1 MKTTTKWILAALTA
15 VAASG
20 CDPFQEAV
28 KGPPAVMSA
37 GFTSVQDGTGYD
49 GLPTTPGVVPVVDN
63 PTPVPS
69 TCMATGAIFAG
80 DTGGSDPTGF
90 IFVKF
95 NKLLDGYSIQ
105 TSPTDCTPAAALG
118 LSVTSTKALPADTQW
133 YACYN
138 PQAPSPNEGASII
151 VFLGPCSGPASATC
165 TAPSPPPTGWDGA
178 LPIPTDG
185 DVVTTLR
192 ATGTVHDQSGAP
204 ASFDV
209 TVGVKPDPGTPG
221 ALDFS
226 NITSTATNTDYDIGW
241 AASQCAAAT
250 ATYTIQRAPD
260 NAGAPGT
267 FADLA
272 TGLTAL
278 TYHDSVALNAIFWYR
293 VRAVGTDGPSR
304 WTAART
310 PKPAAPSAPTFANW
324 TATSVD
330 VNWKTTS
337 SAVTYNVQRAPD
349 VSNAPGTFADIP
361 GATGLTGLTYTDST
375 LTASTKYWYR
385 IVAVNPYGTTNG
397 AYASQVPAQPAVPI
411 FTNVTSTS
419 LTVTWKSAKNA
430 VTYTLQRAPD
440 ASGIPGTWANVA
452 LATGVTFLTFNDTGL
467 TPATRYWYRVV
478 AINPNAF
485 TNGIAGF
492 VDTTP

>member
-15 VAASG
+15 AAFG

-49 GLPTTPGVVPVVDN
+49 GLPTAPGVVPVVDN

-69 TCMATGAIFAG
+69 TCMSPGVIYAG
-80 DTGGSDPTGF
+80 DKAGTSPPTGL

-105 TSPTDCTPAAALG
+105 TSPTDCMPAAALS
-118 LSVTSTKALPADTQW
+118 LAVTSSKATPAGEQW
-133 YACYN
+133 YACYD
-138 PQAPSPNEGASII
+138 PQAPSPTEGGSVII
-151 VFLGPCSGPASATC
+151 FLGDSPVAPA
-165 TAPSPPPTGWDGA
+165 TAGPTGWDGA
-178 LPIPTDG
+178 LSIPADG
-185 DVVTTLR
+185 DLITTLH
-192 ATGTVHDQSGAP
+192 ATGTVHDQSGTA

-209 TVGVKPDPGTPG
+209 TVDVMPDPGTPG
-221 ALDFS
+221 ALSFS
-226 NITSTATNTDYDIGW
+226 NITSTGTTSTDYDISW
-241 AASQCAAAT
+241 AASQCAAAS

-260 NAGAPGT
+260 VAGAPGT

-272 TGLTAL
+272 TGLTVL
-278 TYHDSVALNAIFWYR
+278 TYHDTVTPAGAIFWYR

-310 PKPAAPSAPTFANW
+310 PKPAAPAAPTFASW
-324 TATSVD
+324 TATSVV
-330 VNWKTTS
+330 VNWTATA

-349 VSNAPGTFADIP
+349 VSNAPGTFADL
-361 GATGLTGLTYTDST
+361 ATGLTGLTYTDST

-385 IVAVNPYGTTNG
+385 IVAVNPYGSTNG
-397 AYASQVPAQPAVPI
+397 AYASQVPAQPAVPT
-411 FTNVTSTS
+411 FSNVLATS
-419 LTVTWKSAKNA
+419 LTVTWKATTNA

-440 ASGIPGTWANVA
+440 ASGVPGTFTN
-452 LATGVTFLTFNDTGL
+452 LATGLTVLTFNDTGL
-467 TPATRYWYRVV
+467 TSATRYWYRVV
-478 AINPNAF
+478 AVNPSAS

-492 VDTTP
+492 VNTQ